1 MSDNPIHGDGSRSLP
16 DEIAA
21 KAGLPR
27 QEDVSHSLHDI
38 GDRAEREAR
47 DALSSARGVRD
58 DLGETAET
66 AARDAANTAAD
77 LKDRVAGAASGA
89 RGRVEDTVD
98 RVRGQAADAYDDVRS
113 WAADHYDD
121 KTRRAANLADRGYVR
136 LRDGRTATEA
146 FVSDNP
152 LLVGVVGLAA
162 GLLLGALLPRT
173 RREDEAL
180 GPWSDEVRGQ
190 GLRYAREMTHRG
202 REYVEAALDPDN
214 LDAAV
219 RRTGAQADDGYE
231 GPERTAHRL

>member
-1 MSDNPIHGDGSRSLP
+1 MSDNQIHGDGSRSLP
-16 DEIAA
+16 DDIAA

-27 QEDVSHSLHDI
+27 QEDVAHSLHDF
-38 GDRAEREAR
+38 GDRAEREAKE
-47 DALSSARGVRD
+47 ALSAARDVRED
-58 DLGETAET
+58 AKGTAET
-66 AARDAANTAAD
+66 AARDAANAASD
-77 LKDRVAGAASGA
+77 VRDRVSDAAQTA

-98 RVRGQAADAYDDVRS
+98 RVREQAADAYDDVRS
-113 WAADHYDD
+113 WAADRVDVHG
-121 KTRRAANLADRGYVR
+121 RRAADLADRGYIR
-136 LRDGRTATEA
+136 LRESRSATEA

-180 GPWSDEVRGQ
+180 GPWADEVRDQ

-219 RRTGAQADDGYE
+219 RRADAPDDEGYE
-231 GPERTAHRL
+231 GPERTSHRL

>member
-1 MSDNPIHGDGSRSLP
+1 MSDNTNHADGSRSLP

-27 QEDVSHSLHDI
+27 QEDVAHSLHDI
-38 GDRAEREAR
+38 GDRAEREAKA
-47 DALSSARGVRD
+47 ALSSARDARD
-58 DLGETAET
+58 HAGETAET
-66 AARDAANTAAD
+66 VAREAANSASDIQDRVSDAAH
-77 LKDRVAGAASGA
+77 SA
-89 RGRVEDTVD
+89 RGRVEETVD

-113 WAADHYDD
+113 WAADRVDEHG
-121 KTRRAANLADRGYVR
+121 RRAADLADCGFVR
-136 LRDGRTATEA
+136 LRDGRSATEA

-152 LLVGVVGLAA
+152 LLVGVVGIAA

-173 RREDEAL
+173 RPEDEHL
-180 GPWSDEVRGQ
+180 GPWADEVRGQ

-214 LDAAV
+214 LDTAV
-219 RRTGAQADDGYE
+219 RRAGAQDEDGYA

>member
-1 MSDNPIHGDGSRSLP
+1 MSDNPIHTDGGRSLP
-16 DEIAA
+16 DDIAA
-21 KAGLPR
+21 RAGLPR
-27 QEDVSHSLHDI
+27 QEGVSHTLHDV
-38 GDRAEREAR
+38 GDRAGREAR
-47 DALSSARGVRD
+47 DTLSSARGVRD

-66 AARDAANTAAD
+66 GVRDAANTASD
-77 LKDRVAGAASGA
+77 IKGRVADAAGEA
-89 RGRVEDTVD
+89 RGRVEETVD

-113 WAADHYDD
+113 WAAGHYDD
-121 KTRRAANLADRGYVR
+121 KTRRAADLADRGYVR

-152 LLVGVVGLAA
+152 LLVGVVGVAA

-180 GPWSDEVRGQ
+180 GPWADEVRGQ

-214 LDAAV
+214 LDATA
-219 RRTGAQADDGYE
+219 RRTGARDNDGYE

>member
-1 MSDNPIHGDGSRSLP
+1 MSDNKIPGGGSPSLP
-16 DEIAA
+16 DDITA

-27 QEDVSHSLHDI
+27 QQETEHSLHNISDRARQEAKDALASTHDV
-38 GDRAEREAR
+38 GDRAA
-47 DALSSARGVRD
+47 A
-58 DLGETAET
+58 TAET
-66 AARDAANTAAD
+66 TAREAAN
-77 LKDRVAGAASGA
+77 AASDVRGRVSDAVQSA
-89 RGRVEDTVD
+89 RGRVEETAD

-113 WAADHYDD
+113 WANDRIDQHG
-121 KTRRAANLADRGYVR
+121 RRVTDLADRGYVR
-136 LRDGRTATEA
+136 LRDTRNATEA

-180 GPWSDEVRGQ
+180 GPWADEVRDQ

-202 REYVEAALDPDN
+202 REYVEAALDTDT

-219 RRTGAQADDGYE
+219 RRAGVKEDPVYGGSD
-231 GPERTAHRL
+231 RTAHRL